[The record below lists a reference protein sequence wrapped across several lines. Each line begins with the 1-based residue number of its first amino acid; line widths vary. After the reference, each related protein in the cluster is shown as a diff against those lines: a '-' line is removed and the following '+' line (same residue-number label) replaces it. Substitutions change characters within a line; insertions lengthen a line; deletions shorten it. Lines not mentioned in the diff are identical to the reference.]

1 MLVSGILFSCC
12 LVVPNAMPLWVCVC
26 LMEKAGVSGKVCS
39 LVTVCA
45 VVTAAMK
52 SVNQDLVLEEEST

>member
-1 MLVSGILFSCC
+1 
-12 LVVPNAMPLWVCVC
+12 MPLWVCVC

-39 LVTVCA
+39 RVTVCA